1 MSRYLNEALDKSL
14 AALGS
19 EQATIEE
26 CLARYPE
33 HAADL
38 RPLLEV
44 ALEII
49 RVPTPKASP
58 AALAT
63 GKQGMLSALTEKKR
77 RQSAPGLFRRYA
89 GQIAD
94 LFAGREGYF
103 RRQRSPALRWALA
116 TAAILVLLVVTGLIL
131 RPWPETRIAQVA
143 TLGQVRGLVE
153 VRSAD
158 GDAWQTVSPGERVK
172 AGSQLRTGPLADT
185 TLTFFDG
192 STTVLEPETEI
203 AIVQLDTRQDG
214 GGKAIVLRQQVGQTY
229 SHVQPLLDPDA
240 RFEIRTPTAVLAVRG
255 TAFALDVETD
265 GTTRVTVD
273 EGVVDVTAEGSTV
286 SVPAGQATEVKP
298 QQPPAPI
305 LSKTPVPPGHTK
317 TPQPPGLTRTSQP
330 PGQTKTPQPP
340 GLTKT
345 PQPPGPTKTKEP
357 EEIPEP
363 TETSEPSETPEP
375 TLKPPEPTQKPHPT
389 HPPHPTEKP
398 KPTKKP

>member
-1 MSRYLNEALDKSL
+1 
-14 AALGS
+14 
-19 EQATIEE
+19 
-26 CLARYPE
+26 
-33 HAADL
+33 
-38 RPLLEV
+38 
-44 ALEII
+44 
-49 RVPTPKASP
+49 
-58 AALAT
+58 
-63 GKQGMLSALTEKKR
+63 MLSALTEKKR

-89 GQIAD
+89 GQIAS

-103 RRQRSPALRWALA
+103 GRQRSPALQWALA
-116 TAAILVLLVVTGLIL
+116 TAAVLVLLVVTGLIL

-143 TLGQVRGLVE
+143 TLSQVRGLVE

-158 GDAWQTVSPGERVK
+158 GDAWQTASVGEQVK
-172 AGSQLRTGPLADT
+172 AGSRIRTSPLADA

-192 STTVLEPETEI
+192 STTVIEPETEI
-203 AIVQLDTRQDG
+203 AVVQLDTWQDG

-240 RFEIRTPTAVLAVRG
+240 RFEIRTPTAVMAVRG

-265 GTTRVTVD
+265 GTTRVAVD
-273 EGVVDVTAEGSTV
+273 EGVVDVTAGGSTV
-286 SVPAGQATEVKP
+286 SVPAGQATEVRP

-305 LSKTPVPPGHTK
+305 LSKTPMPPGHTK
-317 TPQPPGLTRTSQP
+317 TPQP

-345 PQPPGPTKTKEP
+345 PQPPGQTKTKEP

-375 TLKPPEPTQKPHPT
+375 TLKPPEPTPRPPEPTQKPHPT

-398 KPTKKP
+398 KPTKRP